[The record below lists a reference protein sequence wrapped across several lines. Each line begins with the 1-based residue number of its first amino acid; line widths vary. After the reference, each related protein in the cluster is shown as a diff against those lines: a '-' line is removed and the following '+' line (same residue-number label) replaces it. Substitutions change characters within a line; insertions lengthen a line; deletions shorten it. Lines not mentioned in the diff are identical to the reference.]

1 MQQDLDAYLKTYN
14 RQRPHRGRGMEGR
27 TPYEVFK
34 ARIPKK
40 SPARKKPAR
49 KEVKTAA

>member
-1 MQQDLDAYLKTYN
+1 MQEDLDAYLETYN
-14 RQRPHRGRGMEGR
+14 RRRPHRGRGMEGT

-34 ARIPKK
+34 AGIPAK

-49 KEVKTAA
+49 KEMKTAA